1 MLVKMETGGSGEGK
15 NSIKFENNVAI
26 PSQANMWRFHTKNML
41 LTNTAGAYFL
51 VYIVDGVYTVDH
63 NTVSGSCIFNYDP
76 TTNIFTA
83 YNTSAVKNA
92 TYMYEDLDS

>member
-1 MLVKMETGGSGEGK
+1 MFIRANSGSGGGGGD
-15 NSIKFENNVAI
+15 NIKFANAVAI

-41 LTNTAGAYFL
+41 LTNTASAYFL

-76 TTNIFTA
+76 VTNIFTA
-83 YNTSAVKNA
+83 YNTAALKTA